1 MVARTIRLISTL
13 ATLACGK
20 AHGGDLMLER
30 VAYALFPTLLLQ
42 NTPWLT
48 IWAEQERRDNIVLWR
63 WFFPCAAIIY
73 VGHYFFFDLPMA
85 LKPTELWLQFRMSMS
100 GLSLA
105 TMLSYLTPT
114 ICRSRYYRLPAIVM
128 LWTFCYTQAR
138 TIVWYDQSQYLYAF
152 GFVVVGSMLLR
163 TSVSMSI
170 VFASITLATQ
180 WSSFVEAGIP
190 SRTMYSGVVA
200 TLLFVTI
207 TRAKYLGDIRYFL
220 ASQQNIDAQRRMI
233 EMNIEFTDRIRAF
246 LPREISDRL
255 SEKLANNRSSILQA
269 VDEVL
274 RPTHRS
280 VACLFS
286 DIRGFTQATKHSPTF
301 LGEGVIPNV
310 RQCNAVIEQYH
321 GIPRKIGD
329 LIFAYYDDPNPYVN
343 LIHCISSGFE
353 ISDANKRFNE
363 TQRSETHIHRYVLIA
378 NGDAIVGNLG
388 GYDSS
393 IEITAL
399 GSPVNLLSRI
409 DEVTKLAKFRNRV
422 DETDLVLCP
431 LTAKLLGHLA
441 LGCRL
446 NPLPLQDIGATIR
459 DFEEMT
465 TIWLLPATSE
475 NRTIIR
481 SAQEYVKRYYD
492 VDGGI
497 RN

>member
-1 MVARTIRLISTL
+1 
-13 ATLACGK
+13 
-20 AHGGDLMLER
+20 
-30 VAYALFPTLLLQ
+30 
-42 NTPWLT
+42 
-48 IWAEQERRDNIVLWR
+48 
-63 WFFPCAAIIY
+63 
-73 VGHYFFFDLPMA
+73 
-85 LKPTELWLQFRMSMS
+85 
-100 GLSLA
+100 
-105 TMLSYLTPT
+105 
-114 ICRSRYYRLPAIVM
+114 M
-128 LWTFCYTQAR
+128 LWALCYTQAR

-152 GFVVVGSMLLR
+152 VFVVVASMLLR
-163 TSVSMSI
+163 TSMAMSLL
-170 VFASITLATQ
+170 FACLTLATQ
-180 WSSFVEAGIP
+180 WHSFIEAGI
-190 SRTMYSGVVA
+190 SNRTSYSGLVA
-200 TLLFVTI
+200 TLLFATI

-246 LPREISDRL
+246 LPREISVRL
-255 SEKLANNRSSILQA
+255 SERLSNNRTTVLQA

-286 DIRGFTQATKHSPTF
+286 DIRGFTQATKNSPAF

-353 ISDANKRFNE
+353 ISEANKRFNE
-363 TQRSETHIHRYVLIA
+363 AQRADTRIRRYVLIS
-378 NGDAIVGNLG
+378 NGEAIVGNLG

-409 DEVTKLAKFRNRV
+409 DEVTKLRQFRSRV
-422 DETDLVLCP
+422 GETDLVLCP
-431 LTAKLLGHLA
+431 STARLLDHLE
-441 LGCRL
+441 LGCSLRRL
-446 NPLPLQDIGATIR
+446 DLDEINVIIR
-459 DFEEMT
+459 DFEEMKT
-465 TIWLLPATSE
+465 LWLLPATPE
-475 NRTIIR
+475 NRTIVR
-481 SAQEYVKRYYD
+481 SAQEYVKRFHD
-492 VDGGI
+492 VDGDI

>member
-1 MVARTIRLISTL
+1 
-13 ATLACGK
+13 
-20 AHGGDLMLER
+20 MLER

-48 IWAEQERRDNIVLWR
+48 VWEEQERHESIVLWR
-63 WFFPCAAIIY
+63 WFFPCAAAIY
-73 VGHYFFFDLPMA
+73 VGHYYFFDLPMS
-85 LKPTELWLQFRMSMS
+85 LSPPELWLRFRMSMS
-100 GLSLA
+100 ALSIA
-105 TMLSYLTPT
+105 TMLSYLTT
-114 ICRSRYYRLPAIVM
+114 TVCTSRYYRLPAIIM
-128 LWTFCYTQAR
+128 LWALCYTQAR
-138 TIVWYDQSQYLYAF
+138 TIVWYDQTQYLYAF
-152 GFVVVGSMLLR
+152 VFVVVASMLLR
-163 TSVSMSI
+163 TSVSMSLL
-170 VFASITLATQ
+170 FASTTLATQ

-190 SRTMYSGVVA
+190 SRTIYSGLVA
-200 TLLFVTI
+200 TLLFVAI

-255 SEKLANNRSSILQA
+255 SQKLSDNRSSVLQA

-286 DIRGFTQATKHSPTF
+286 DIRGFTQATKNSPAF

-310 RQCNAVIEQYH
+310 RQCNTVIERYH

-353 ISDANKRFNE
+353 ISDANRRFNE
-363 TQRSETHIHRYVLIA
+363 AQRAETRIHRYVLIA

-409 DEVTKLAKFRNRV
+409 DEVTKLPEFRARV
-422 DETDLVLCP
+422 DETHLVLCP
-431 LTAKLLGHLA
+431 STADLLEHLA
-441 LGCRL
+441 LGCQLSPLSL
-446 NPLPLQDIGATIR
+446 NDIGAVVR

-465 TIWLLPATSE
+465 TLWLLPTNTE
-475 NRTIIR
+475 NRTIVQ
-481 SAQEYVKRYYD
+481 SAQEYVKRFYD
-492 VDGGI
+492 VDGDT